1 MAGRIDFA
9 GQRTYG
15 CGSTGLT
22 GQAHVKYCG
31 NIINP
36 RQFHWRT
43 GDKHNHDRLASTLQR
58 LNQIV
63 LHLRN
68 RHGGTVKTFGF
79 ATLIKTD
86 DRKHHIHIILTGQGY
101 GVFHEHVIRLALTV
115 VALLVT
121 GKH

>member
-15 CGSTGLT
+15 CGSAGLT

-36 RQFHWRT
+36 RQFHRGT
-43 GDKHNHDRLASTLQR
+43 CDKHNHDRLASTLQR

-68 RHGGTVKTFGF
+68 RHGGTVKTFGL

-86 DRKHHIHIILTGQGY
+86 DRKHHIHIILASQGY
-101 GVFHEHVIRLALTV
+101 GVFH
-115 VALLVT
+115 
-121 GKH
+121 